1 MTFVPR
7 YVKEEEVIRPDRV
20 CFDRYEGWL
29 SLDDDFYY
37 TSLVRVAPEE
47 AQELALE
54 TGRWTV
60 SDESVATVNAKGF
73 VYPHAPG
80 DITVTFTLFNG
91 VSASCLLHVYDP
103 DVSQPETASDL
114 TVPQPEMELL
124 PGEEQQLTYRL
135 GPEGRNY
142 DFSMWAE
149 FVSDGT
155 LPDGRMPAALRRLR
169 LNPYESLTGGCDDR
183 LFNDYR
189 MR

>member
-1 MTFVPR
+1 MAF
-7 YVKEEEVIRPDRV
+7 
-20 CFDRYEGWL
+20 
-29 SLDDDFYY
+29 LDDDFYY